1 MAEPAA
7 TVEITETTAPV
18 TAGDSLTVTV
28 AVERASESDAESSE
42 PTDDETEGDA
52 TDTDGEEQE
61 EAPLSVDLLDFDG
74 EAVDSAEIEVAP
86 GETETADLEWT
97 PEAAGSGEVT
107 VQSGDASATAA
118 VTVEEAP
125 AAFEVEIISADE
137 YVPEEGTATLVV
149 EVTNTGTL
157 EGSGAIELSIDGER
171 AEARTLSLAGGET
184 ETIEFT
190 RRLKPEHGPELTLT
204 VSTDADSADTTIG
217 VVAGT
222 VTPLR
227 PIGSKSGMGIF
238 GWLVFLGMAILLL
251 PLLPLYALLKLLDA
265 LFGGNGATQ

>member
-18 TAGDSLTVTV
+18 TAGDTLTVTV
-28 AVERASESDAESSE
+28 AVERAS
-42 PTDDETEGDA
+42 DEAKADE
-52 TDTDGEEQE
+52 TDGE
-61 EAPLSVDLLDFDG
+61 AAAAISLDLLDFDG
-74 EAVDSAEIEVAP
+74 EAVDTAEIELAP
-86 GETETADLEWT
+86 GETGTVDLDWT
-97 PEAAGSGEVT
+97 PAAAGSGDVT
-107 VQSGDASATAA
+107 VESGDASATAA

-125 AAFEVEIISADE
+125 AAFEVEITSADE

-157 EGSGAIELSIDGER
+157 EGSEAIELSIDGER

-190 RRLKPEHGPELTLT
+190 RRLKPEQGPELTMT

-238 GWLVFLGMAILLL
+238 GWLVLLGMAILLL
-251 PLLPLYALLKLLDA
+251 PLLPLYALLKLLDV
-265 LFGGNGATQ
+265 LFGGNGTTQ